1 MLYRNLLAPFSG
13 QNKVE
18 AAGGSRFLHNAG
30 IYLPLYTVLYPTAM
44 KTQNPSLIWDYY
56 ISA

>member
-1 MLYRNLLAPFSG
+1 MAPFSG

-18 AAGGSRFLHNAG
+18 AAGGGRFLQNAG
-30 IYLPLYTVLYPTAM
+30 TYLPVYTVLYPTAI
-44 KTQNPSLIWDYY
+44 KAQNLSLIWDYY

>member
-1 MLYRNLLAPFSG
+1 MLYRNLLALFSG
-13 QNKVE
+13 QNKGE

-30 IYLPLYTVLYPTAM
+30 TYLPVYTVLHPTAM
-44 KTQNPSLIWDYY
+44 KTQNLSLIWDYY